1 MTEKSPVDFFNLF
14 IDDEVKQTILN
25 ETIYRYAHQYMESNK
40 DYIDDHPQGRVH
52 DWVRQPIA
60 LKEVD
65 GLLAIIIAI
74 GLVGYPTLR

>member
-25 ETIYRYAHQYMESNK
+25 ETIRYAHQYMESNK
-40 DYIDDHPQGRVH
+40 DYMDHHPKARVH
-52 DWVRQPIA
+52 DWVRQPIVI
-60 LKEVD
+60 KEVD
-65 GLLAIIIAI
+65 ALLAIIIAI